1 MKKKI
6 AIIVGG
12 NTDEAPISLKSGK
25 FVLKHLNKDE
35 FDPYL
40 VYIFRDTWFF
50 KDENNIKYLVDRHNF
65 TIRLSKQNI
74 LKFDCVFNA
83 IHGTPGEDGIIQAYF
98 YLLKIPYTGCN
109 FHHSNLTFNKIYCLT
124 LLKEYGINTAT
135 SFFVNKNQVFCENKI
150 LDKVGLP
157 CFVKPNK
164 SGSSLGVSKV
174 YNKYQLLT
182 SMEKAF
188 QEDEEIFIESY
199 LAGIELSVGVIAFNN
214 NITVL
219 PITEIISKN
228 DFFDFESKYSG
239 QSHEIT
245 PARISKKIETQIK
258 HTAKRVCQILNLR
271 GISRAEYIIVNDKPF
286 FLEINTV
293 PGFSDESIF
302 PKQLQNAGYSL
313 SEFFKKFIYFSIE
326 FNASNRL

>member
-1 MKKKI
+1 MKKTI

-12 NTDEAPISLKSGK
+12 YTDEAPISLNSGK

-40 VYIFRDTWFF
+40 VYIFRKTWFF
-50 KDENNIKYLVDRHNF
+50 KDENNIKYLVNRHNF
-65 TIRLSKQNI
+65 TIRLSNNNI
-74 LKFDCVFNA
+74 LKFDCIFNA
-83 IHGTPGEDGIIQAYF
+83 IHGSPGEDGIMQAYF
-98 YLLKIPYTGCN
+98 DLLNIPYTGCN

-135 SFFVNKNQVFCENKI
+135 SFFLNQNQLFCEHQI

-164 SGSSLGVSKV
+164 SGSSLGISKV
-174 YNKYQLLT
+174 YNKNQLLT
-182 SMEKAF
+182 SITNAF
-188 QEDEEIFIESY
+188 KQDEEILIESY
-199 LAGIELSVGVIAFNN
+199 LSGIELSVGVIAFNK

-219 PITEIISKN
+219 PITEIISQN

-239 QSHEIT
+239 KSHEIT
-245 PARISKKIETQIK
+245 PARISQKIENKMK
-258 HTAKRVCQILNLR
+258 HIAKQVCKILNLK
-271 GISRAEYIIVNDKPF
+271 GISRSEYIIVNETPF

-293 PGFSDESIF
+293 PGFSDKSIF
-302 PKQLQNAGYSL
+302 PKQLQHAGYSL
-313 SEFFKKFIYFSIE
+313 SNFLKEFIYYSIDKIK
-326 FNASNRL
+326 